1 MQIRRGDIW
10 YVNGNDSVG
19 SEQRAGRPSIVVS
32 NDMNNSHSST
42 IEVVYLTTAPKR
54 NLPTHVL
61 IQSVGREST
70 ALCEQVSTVSV
81 DCLGNFRGRVT
92 DEEMIAVEK
101 AMLVSL
107 GLCGRDA
114 SSAGNLLIPDPLVRI
129 AAAEARYEV
138 LQKMYRELLDRFVKV
153 G

>member
-10 YVNGNDSVG
+10 YVNSNDSIG

-32 NDMNNSHSST
+32 NDLNNAHSTT

-54 NLPTHVL
+54 DLPTHVL
-61 IQSVGREST
+61 IQSVGRESI
-70 ALCEQVSTVSV
+70 ALCEQISTVSIER
-81 DCLGNFRGRVT
+81 LGNYRGRVT
-92 DEEMIAVEK
+92 DEEMVEVEK
-101 AMLVSL
+101 AMLISL

-114 SSAGNLLIPDPLVRI
+114 ASAENLLIPDPLVRI

-138 LQKMYRELLDRFVKV
+138 LQKMYRELLDRLVKV